1 MCCARSCANPTER
14 QLVRWRKA
22 SVCLVSHLG
31 ETSSASSCIFGR
43 LRASSGVFARL
54 SAIKGRG
61 LRKRSRNRERVLDCL
76 FQLAHKIKQIHK
88 LRFLP
93 LYTTSAYG
101 KRCLRKLGLSIR
113 LIKGALHSNLPHP
126 RCILLYMAFFK

>member
-1 MCCARSCANPTER
+1 MLNMCCARSCANPTER

-31 ETSSASSCIFGR
+31 ETSSASSCIFGH

-61 LRKRSRNRERVLDCL
+61 LRNRSRNRERVLDCL

-93 LYTTSAYG
+93 LHTTSAYG
-101 KRCLRKLGLSIR
+101 KEHHWLVHQNGT
-113 LIKGALHSNLPHP
+113 
-126 RCILLYMAFFK
+126 ILFSWSFSHFNTID